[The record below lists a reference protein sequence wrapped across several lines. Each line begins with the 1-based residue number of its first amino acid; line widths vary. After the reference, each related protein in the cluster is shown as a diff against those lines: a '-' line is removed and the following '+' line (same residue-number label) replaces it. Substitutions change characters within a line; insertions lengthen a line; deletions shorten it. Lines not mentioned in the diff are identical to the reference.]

1 MKKNIYYFTLEG
13 LDGKIKLTTATR
25 KLAKKFSPQ
34 CGNEGICYKR
44 KVGDAGYKK
53 FAFMW

>member
-13 LDGKIKLTTATR
+13 LDGKIKLTTAT
-25 KLAKKFSPQ
+25 KALAKKFFSQ

-44 KVGDAGYKK
+44 KVGDAKFKK
-53 FAFMW
+53 FEFMW